1 MNKYSINQRLR
12 DFLKFKNISNEDYLK
27 AIGVNTKAQVSNWL
41 TLKEPI
47 AAKHLIATITAYKEL
62 NGYWLLT
69 GEGKMIAHNEYDSKE
84 KLNEVNEPFIYGKC
98 ALCTEKDKRI
108 IDKEEIITGL
118 KKQIE
123 LLESSLGKN
132 LKNGSR

>member
-47 AAKHLIATITAYKEL
+47 AAKHLITTITAYKEL

-69 GEGKMIAHNEYDSKE
+69 GEGKMIAQNEYESKE
-84 KLNEVNEPFIYGKC
+84 KLNEVNEPSMYGKC
-98 ALCTEKDKRI
+98 ALCNEKDKRI
-108 IDKEEIITGL
+108 IDKEEIIAGL

-123 LLESSLGKN
+123 FLESSLEKN
-132 LKNGSR
+132 LKNG